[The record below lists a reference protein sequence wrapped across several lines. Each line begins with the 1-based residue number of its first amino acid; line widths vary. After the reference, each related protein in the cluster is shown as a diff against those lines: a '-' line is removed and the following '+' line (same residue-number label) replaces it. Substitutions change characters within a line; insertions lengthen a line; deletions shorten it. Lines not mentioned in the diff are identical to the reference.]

1 MVAYEKS
8 LEKRGLLIVLSGP
21 SGVGK
26 NSIIDA
32 LRQEDPQRFHS
43 VSMTTRSPRKG
54 EIDGKS
60 YHFTSKAHF
69 EALIEAGDILEYDRY
84 CDEYYGTPKAP
95 VEAMTTASIDILL
108 DLTVKGA
115 LELKKNCPNAVII
128 FITASRE
135 EVLRDRLMARGTES
149 EEAIEKRLITAR
161 EELKR
166 IDQFD
171 YWVINDRIADAAADV
186 SAIIRAEKRRTSR
199 FFVDEC
205 DLERL

>member
-1 MVAYEKS
+1 MVTYENA

-32 LRQEDPQRFHS
+32 LRLEDPRRYHS
-43 VSMTTRSPRKG
+43 VSMTTRQPRKG
-54 EIDGKS
+54 EIDGQS

-69 EALIEAGDILEYDRY
+69 EALIEAGDILEYDSY
-84 CDEYYGTPKAP
+84 CEEYYGTPRAP
-95 VEAMTTASIDILL
+95 VDQMTADNIDILL

-128 FITASRE
+128 FITASTE
-135 EVLRDRLMARGTES
+135 GALRDRLLKRATETP
-149 EEAIEKRLITAR
+149 EAIEKRLKTAR
-161 EELKR
+161 RELEEIHR
-166 IDQFD
+166 FD
-171 YWVINDRIADAAADV
+171 YWVINDYIDHAAADV

-205 DLERL
+205 RL

>member
-1 MVAYEKS
+1 MVTYENA

-32 LRQEDPQRFHS
+32 LRLEDPRRYHS
-43 VSMTTRSPRKG
+43 VSMTTRQPRKG
-54 EIDGKS
+54 EIDGQS

-69 EALIEAGDILEYDRY
+69 EALIEAGDILEYDSY
-84 CDEYYGTPKAP
+84 CEEYYGTPRAP
-95 VEAMTTASIDILL
+95 VDQMTADNIDILL

-128 FITASRE
+128 FITASTE
-135 EVLRDRLMARGTES
+135 GALRDRLLKRATETP
-149 EEAIEKRLITAR
+149 EAIEKRLKTAR
-161 EELKR
+161 RELEEIHR
-166 IDQFD
+166 FD
-171 YWVINDRIADAAADV
+171 YWVINDHIDHAAADV

-205 DLERL
+205 RL

>member
-1 MVAYEKS
+1 MVTYENA

-32 LRQEDPQRFHS
+32 LRLEDPRRYHS
-43 VSMTTRSPRKG
+43 VSMTTRQPRKG
-54 EIDGKS
+54 EIDGQS

-69 EALIEAGDILEYDRY
+69 ESLIEAGEILEYDSY
-84 CDEYYGTPKAP
+84 CEEYYGTPRAP
-95 VEAMTTASIDILL
+95 VDQMTADNIDILL

-128 FITASRE
+128 FITASTEGALRE
-135 EVLRDRLMARGTES
+135 SLVRRATETP
-149 EEAIEKRLITAR
+149 EAIEKRLKTAR
-161 EELKR
+161 KELEEIHR
-166 IDQFD
+166 FD
-171 YWVINDRIADAAADV
+171 YWVINDHIAHAAADV

-205 DLERL
+205 KL